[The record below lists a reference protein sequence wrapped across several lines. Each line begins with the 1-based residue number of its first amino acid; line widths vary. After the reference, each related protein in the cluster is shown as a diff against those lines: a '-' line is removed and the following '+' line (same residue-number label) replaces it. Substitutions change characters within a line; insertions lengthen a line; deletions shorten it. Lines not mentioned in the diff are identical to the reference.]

1 MAKKTPNQSE
11 EALRDGI
18 PTGPTS
24 DVLEGDDSPD
34 QADETTEYRKQ
45 TLEDEVDFSRKK
57 ATEAEDD
64 SPFGVWS
71 SETVEP
77 ARELKALFYGPTG
90 SGKTWLAATFPK
102 PLFLDL
108 ERGMRTTLQLGPVL
122 RYPKNPSDKI
132 TTLDQ
137 VRDFHKLVRR
147 QKNTPFETIVIDSLA
162 ELYVLVVREVLG
174 VYDANR
180 QYDDQMTMADYGKA
194 NRLILD
200 IIRSFLNLPYHIVMT
215 AVQTDPE
222 YEGALVYPRFT
233 GKQIWPEL
241 QRVVDQIGYCHV
253 RKGAGEGGDDYVV
266 SFKLTPQYVAKDRL
280 AIKQRYIPNN
290 FEAILAAIPPD
301 ALAR

>member
-1 MAKKTPNQSE
+1 MAKKTPDQSE

-18 PTGPTS
+18 PNGPTS

-34 QADETTEYRKQ
+34 QADETTEYREQ
-45 TLEDEVDFSRKK
+45 TVEDDVYFPNKREREEDE
-57 ATEAEDD
+57 

-71 SETVEP
+71 RDTVEQ
-77 ARELKALFYGPTG
+77 ETGLKALFYGPTG
-90 SGKTWLAATFPK
+90 SGKTWLASTFPK

-108 ERGMRTTLQLGPVL
+108 ERGMRTTLQIGPVL
-122 RYPKNPSDKI
+122 RYPKKPTDKI
-132 TTLDQ
+132 TKLDQ
-137 VRDFHKLVRR
+137 VREFFKIVR
-147 QKNTPFETIVIDSLA
+147 KDKTESFETIVIDSLA
-162 ELYVLVVREVLG
+162 ELYVLVVKEVLG

-200 IIRSFLNLPYHIVMT
+200 IIRNFLNLPYHIVMT

-241 QRVVDQIGYCHV
+241 QRVVDQIGYCYV
-253 RKGAGEGGDDYVV
+253 KKGEGGQDEYVV
-266 SFKLTPQYVAKDRL
+266 SFKLSSSYVAKDRL
-280 AIKQRYIPNN
+280 GIKQRYIPNN
-290 FEAILAAIPPD
+290 FGAILAAIPQD
-301 ALAR
+301 AIAR